1 MKVWRRRFIWAA
13 LLVGVLLPG
22 VSLGAA
28 GPGEEVL
35 LAAGGDVT
43 LGYHLEEYL
52 HERWG
57 GWFLPEALAYPFAK
71 IAHHFRQAN
80 IAFIN
85 LEGPLTSRGRKLS
98 KRFNFR
104 ADPRSVASLILVGI
118 SVANLA
124 NNHVMDY
131 GRIGLRDTIAA
142 LDRAGIVSFG
152 AGETMQQ
159 ARAGAVVERNGLRVG
174 FLGYVYLGPASSEP
188 RVIHASM
195 GRPGGAGH
203 PTSVETLRT
212 MVAEDLARLKP
223 LVDLFV
229 VSFHWGREGSFYPED
244 DQRLLARFT
253 IDRGAH
259 LVLGHHPHVL
269 QGIEAYGGGI
279 IAYSLGNLVFGG
291 NWDPQDKDSII
302 LKVRLGRDGIRGV
315 EIVPIRTTNP
325 PHAYFQPVELQGDEA
340 ARVIRRLR
348 VYSRGFPTVEALE
361 AREAGAVPAVGRR

>member
-1 MKVWRRRFIWAA
+1 MKVWRLRFIWTA
-13 LLVGVLLPG
+13 LLAGVLLPSG
-22 VSLGAA
+22 SFGAA
-28 GPGEEVL
+28 LPGEEIL
-35 LAAGGDVT
+35 LAAAGDVT

-52 HERWG
+52 QERWG
-57 GWFLPEALAYPFAK
+57 GLFPLEALAYPFAK
-71 IAHHFRQAN
+71 ITHHFRQAD

-85 LEGPLTSRGRKLS
+85 LEGPLTTRGRKLS

-104 ADPRSVASLILVGI
+104 ADPRSLGSLILGGI

-124 NNHVMDY
+124 NNHITDY
-131 GRIGLRDTIAA
+131 GPIGLRDTIAA

-152 AGETMQQ
+152 AGLTVEQ

-174 FLGYVYLGPASSEP
+174 FLGYVYLGPGSSEP
-188 RVIHASM
+188 RAIHASTR
-195 GRPGGAGH
+195 RPGAAGH
-203 PTSVETLRT
+203 PSSVETLRT
-212 MVAEDLARLKP
+212 MIEEDLARLRP
-223 LVDLFV
+223 LADLFV
-229 VSFHWGREGSFYPED
+229 VSFHWGREGSFYPGD

-302 LKVRLGRDGIRGV
+302 LKVRLKRDGVKGV

-325 PHAYFQPVELQGDEA
+325 PHASFQPVELQGDEA

-348 VYSRGFPTVEALE
+348 AYSRGLPTIQALE
-361 AREAGAVPAVGRR
+361 AREVEVVPAVGRR